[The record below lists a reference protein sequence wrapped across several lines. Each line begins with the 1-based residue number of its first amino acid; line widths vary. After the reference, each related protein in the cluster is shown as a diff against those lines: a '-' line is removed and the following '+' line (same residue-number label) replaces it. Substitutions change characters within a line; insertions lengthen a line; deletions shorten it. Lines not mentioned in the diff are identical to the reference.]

1 MDAAESIPVEELN
14 EVRESAGSGHL
25 LEGLHPRILL
35 HLCGRG
41 HHILLLQV
49 RLTVRRDLQRAAGRG
64 LVQPL
69 GLDEKLLA

>member
-25 LEGLHPRILL
+25 LEGLH
-35 HLCGRG
+35 CG
-41 HHILLLQV
+41 LLQPHHSRTHLV
-49 RLTVRRDLQRAAGRG
+49 LFLQFRLTVRRDLQRAARRG
-64 LVQPL
+64 LVQTA